1 MWLTL
6 TADRS
11 PFTFHYSPLTTL
23 HSTTMSLNVIAL
35 ISGGKDSFFSL
46 LHCMAHGHRVV
57 ALANLH
63 PEDTTKSEDD
73 DEDEE
78 DLNSFMYQTVGHQVL
93 PLYAAA
99 TGLPLYRQPIL
110 GHAVQSGRE
119 YHHAEKKGGDE
130 KGETTHDE
138 TESMTQLLRRIMA
151 DHPEANAICAG
162 ALLSTYQRTRVESVA
177 VRLGLV
183 SLAYLWK
190 YPILPAASSSSSTT
204 TTTTDY
210 LDDLTAAG
218 FDARIIK
225 VASGGLDDSLLW
237 TNVASAAGRA
247 RLQRA
252 LQRLG
257 LADDG
262 PGSMLGEGGE
272 YETLVVDGPRAL
284 FRDGSLSVA
293 DADKRVVQEG
303 GGTSWLQIRTAT
315 VVPKEKVEGTDDR
328 LVEVRQPRM
337 LDARFAAVLSSPK
350 TKANADPTD
359 TLAASLSL
367 TDDTPFA
374 LTTTSHSPL
383 VTTWRVVPDLSSFSS
398 SSSPSIA
405 DATQS
410 IVDQVRQRLQ
420 HLPDNDNN
428 NNKSPTHSVV
438 RTLVMLRR
446 MADFPA
452 FNAVYGTLFTG
463 APNPPSRVTIA
474 CGEAL
479 PEGVDVAVF
488 LSVLDDATK
497 IDAAHRQGLHVQS
510 RSYWAPANIGPYS
523 QAVSVLAH
531 ADGNKSSSS
540 SSSSSGPRV
549 VSIAGQ
555 IPLVPA
561 TMDLPDQ
568 AVEAREGGGSIQA
581 SASPASFSFQA
592 TLALQHLWR
601 IGIDLNV
608 QWWGCTIAYVP
619 RQADETTTPSL
630 PNKALLAAQAW
641 RTAHEWRPKSEDE
654 DGDEEDDDEDN
665 DGPDLWDRKF
675 DARYAMYGAG
685 GSSNENAPRLPDWRV
700 LDSNSSAKSA
710 HAVPP
715 VFLAEVQELPRSAPV
730 EWHAQAGFSHL
741 SSSSSSSSIQ
751 VRAWTGTDDAAHKTW
766 THQTTLTT
774 APPKDDDD
782 DDDDDD
788 ISDSENETK
797 FKTSHP
803 TPPPKSSCVVVQTTT
818 SWAYPAETGSAKIV
832 LLDEEALAENVDMV
846 YADMHV
852 CQIPDR
858 LVAPTP
864 VVPCASLWNGRG
876 ERLAAVVVQTVY
888 GEA

>member
-1 MWLTL
+1 
-6 TADRS
+6 
-11 PFTFHYSPLTTL
+11 
-23 HSTTMSLNVIAL
+23 MSLNVIAL

-46 LHCMAHGHRVV
+46 LHCMAHGHNVV

-63 PEDTTKSEDD
+63 PETIDAKD

-119 YHHAEKKGGDE
+119 YHHGSEEG
-130 KGETTHDE
+130 DE
-138 TESMTQLLRRIMA
+138 TESMTRLLRRVMA
-151 DHPEANAICAG
+151 DHPEANAVCAG

-190 YPILPAASSSSSTT
+190 YPILPASISSYISSAGASMSTI
-204 TTTTDY
+204 TDY

-237 TNVASAAGRA
+237 TNVATAAGRA

-284 FRDGSLSVA
+284 FRDGSLSVD
-293 DADKRVVQEG
+293 DADKRVVHEG
-303 GGTSWLQIRTAT
+303 GGTSWLRIKTAT
-315 VVPKEKVEGTDDR
+315 VVPNEKTEGVDDR
-328 LVEVRQPRM
+328 RVEVRQPRM
-337 LDARFAAVLSSPK
+337 LDARFSAVLELLKEAS
-350 TKANADPTD
+350 ADTTEP
-359 TLAASLSL
+359 LAASLSL
-367 TDDTPFA
+367 TDETPFT
-374 LTTTSHSPL
+374 LTSTQPSA
-383 VTTWRVVPDLSSFSS
+383 VTTWRVVPELSST

-410 IVDQVRQRLQ
+410 VVDQVRQRLQ
-420 HLPDNDNN
+420 YLPNN
-428 NNKSPTHSVV
+428 LSPTHSVV
-438 RTLVMLRR
+438 RTLVVLRR

-474 CGEAL
+474 CGEEL

-488 LSVLDDATK
+488 LSVLDDTTK
-497 IDAAHRQGLHVQS
+497 TNAAHRQGLHVQS

-531 ADGNKSSSS
+531 GDGNN
-540 SSSSSGPRV
+540 SSSGPRV

-561 TMDLPDQ
+561 TMELSDQ
-568 AVEAREGGGSIQA
+568 VVEAREGGENVQPS
-581 SASPASFSFQA
+581 SSPASFSFHA

-601 IGIDLNV
+601 IGIDLDV
-608 QWWGCTIAYVP
+608 QWWGSTVAYVP
-619 RQADETTTPSL
+619 RQTDEAALPSL
-630 PNKALLAAQAW
+630 STSALLAAQAW
-641 RTAHEWRPKSEDE
+641 RTAHEWRPKSEY
-654 DGDEEDDDEDN
+654 DEEDDDEEDS

-675 DARYAMYGAG
+675 DARFAMYGAIG
-685 GSSNENAPRLPDWRV
+685 GGDENTPQLPDWRV
-700 LDSNSSAKSA
+700 LDNSSPAKSGS
-710 HAVPP
+710 AVPP

-730 EWHAQAGFSHL
+730 EWHAQAGFSHV
-741 SSSSSSSSIQ
+741 STGGNSSIQ
-751 VRAWTGTDDAAHKTW
+751 VRAWTGTDNSSNKTW
-766 THQTTLTT
+766 TYQTILKT
-774 APPKDDDD
+774 APPRDDNYDDITDSDDDTK
-782 DDDDDD
+782 
-788 ISDSENETK
+788 DSR
-797 FKTSHP
+797 P
-803 TPPPKSSCVVVQTTT
+803 APPPRSSRVVIQTTT
-818 SWAYPAETGSAKIV
+818 AWAYPADTKATVTLSDA
-832 LLDEEALAENVDMV
+832 ALAQNVDMV

-852 CQIPDR
+852 CRVPDTF
-858 LVAPTP
+858 VGTTP

-876 ERLAAVVVQTVY
+876 ERLAAVVVQTIH
-888 GEA
+888 GEV